1 MDAPER
7 PVEWALLRRK
17 YSAKRGRVRSRPSR
31 PHRPKLKSYRDPVVL
46 LDGSPTAADVFDA
59 GLAQLTA
66 ASREKRVAILARLS
80 SALMARIEEEARA
93 VQLLQQRGARQ
104 RMFGL
109 RVRVIEDES
118 LWLSIRTMATSPR
131 WSIRVSAYEQRARER
146 RKELR
151 AILKTLGQAREWKSR

>member
-1 MDAPER
+1 
-7 PVEWALLRRK
+7 
-17 YSAKRGRVRSRPSR
+17 
-31 PHRPKLKSYRDPVVL
+31 VVL